1 MKLERP
7 VWPEDRQCAA
17 MISLNLNAELFWLE
31 IDPDC
36 ADKPKTLSL
45 GQYGMNRGLS
55 RILDILEE
63 RKIKATVFVPGR
75 AADLYPEE
83 IREIAARGH
92 ELGVMGYADENM
104 AAYDTVAENR
114 ESIRK
119 SMQSLQRCTPA
130 KIRGFRTPQNDLT
143 METLRAARE
152 LGLDYSSNLC
162 DDDRPYGID
171 LGDGQTITELPVHWV
186 NYDLPYFAFNYHPA
200 FPSGQG
206 RIANYTAVLNN
217 WMDEFD
223 GCREYGLLYDLQLD
237 PAMIG
242 APGRTVLLEEL
253 LDHMIEAGGV
263 WFATGSE
270 LADHYR
276 DGQTA

>member
-7 VWPEDRQCAA
+7 SWPENYQCAA
-17 MISLNLNAELFWLE
+17 MISLNLNAELFWLDL
-31 IDPDC
+31 DPTC
-36 ADKPKTLSL
+36 FDKPKTLSL

-63 RKIKATVFVPGR
+63 RKVRATVFVPGKV
-75 AADLYPEE
+75 AELYPEE
-83 IREIAARGH
+83 IRDIAARGH

-104 AAYDTVAENR
+104 AAYTTVEENKD
-114 ESIRK
+114 SIAK
-119 SMQSLQRCTPA
+119 SIASVKACTDVEV
-130 KIRGFRTPQNDLT
+130 RGFRTPQNDLT
-143 METLRAARE
+143 KDTLRAARQ

-162 DDDRPYGID
+162 DDDRPYEID

-200 FPSGQG
+200 FPAGQG

-217 WMDEFD
+217 WTDEFD

-242 APGRTVLLEEL
+242 APGRTSLLEDL
-253 LDHMIEAGGV
+253 LDHMMGEGGV

-270 LADHYR
+270 LADHYAGNR
-276 DGQTA
+276 E

>member
-7 VWPEDRQCAA
+7 NWPGEYQCAA

-31 IDPDC
+31 LDPTC
-36 ADKPKTLSL
+36 YDKPKTLSL

-55 RILDILEE
+55 RILEILEK
-63 RKIKATVFVPGR
+63 RSIRATVFVPGKV
-75 AADLYPEE
+75 AELYPEK
-83 IREIAARGH
+83 IREIASRGH

-104 AAYDTVAENR
+104 ADYASIDENKA
-114 ESIRK
+114 SIAK
-119 SMQSLQRCTPA
+119 SIQCLQDLA
-130 KIRGFRTPQNDLT
+130 INEIRGFRTPQNDLT
-143 METLRAARE
+143 MDTLRAARQ

-162 DDDRPYGID
+162 DDDRPYDVD
-171 LGDGQTITELPVHWV
+171 LGDGKTITELPVHWV

-217 WMDEFD
+217 WTDEFD

-242 APGRTVLLEEL
+242 APGRTGLLEEL
-253 LDHMIEAGGV
+253 LDHMIDAGDV

-270 LADHYR
+270 LADHYL
-276 DGQTA
+276 TEA

>member
-1 MKLERP
+1 MNIEKP
-7 VWPEDRQCAA
+7 VWPEHYQCAA

-31 IDPDC
+31 LDPSC
-36 ADKPKTLSL
+36 FDKPKTLSL

-55 RILDILEE
+55 RVLDILEQ
-63 RKIKATVFVPGR
+63 RQIRATVFVPGKVSE
-75 AADLYPEE
+75 LYPEI
-83 IREIAARGH
+83 IREIAERGH

-104 AAYDTVAENR
+104 AEYT
-114 ESIRK
+114 SIRENKDSIAK
-119 SMQSLQRCTPA
+119 SIHCLRNCIETA
-130 KIRGFRTPQNDLT
+130 IRGFRTPQNDLT
-143 METLRAARE
+143 EDTLRAARQ

-162 DDDRPYGID
+162 DDDRPYLID
-171 LGDGQTITELPVHWV
+171 LGEGQTITELPVHWV

-217 WMDEFD
+217 WTDEFD
-223 GCREYGLLYDLQLD
+223 GCKEYGLLYDLQLD

-242 APGRTVLLEEL
+242 APGRTILLEEL
-253 LDHMIEAGGV
+253 LDHMICAGDV

-270 LADHYR
+270 ITDYWKEKLEN
-276 DGQTA
+276 